1 MMKNYRFILDK
12 SSKKFNCPR
21 CGKKRFVKMID
32 SLTGQ
37 YLSDEFGRCDRDES
51 CQYFKI
57 PEAQSEFFFFIEFLS
72 VRSFSKKSFRSV
84 DKDGVIHY
92 IPKSIIKEIKDEV
105 LLLPEWYLIKKDIS
119 FNGCNFKEF
128 KKENK
133 SGFILVNESPQ
144 TQSKK
149 TEKITFHSPDLLND
163 LMSKSVEDN
172 LTKFLKSFF
181 SAEEVDKI
189 KKDYFL
195 MGTDLKWKN
204 STLFLQL
211 DKQKVFRSG
220 KIMLYNC
227 DSGKRV
233 KSLKNYVSWLHSA
246 LKIQDFEVN
255 QCLFGLHLSE
265 EYPDKDIAIVESE
278 KTAVILSLVIK
289 DFIWMATGG
298 SGNLKLER
306 LSPIKDRRIILYPD
320 KGVFDDWKKVES
332 EAKENGF
339 RISTSDILEN
349 TSLNDGDDLAD
360 FYLMDLSENN
370 QNEKID
376 ESPNQKTDKL
386 ERTQKEDVFLE
397 PYTGY
402 SEAELIQMIMRA
414 TGRDESKA
422 RSGIKF
428 LLDRKIIDVSMYGQF
443 HLFDSTPF

>member
-1 MMKNYRFILDK
+1 MKNYRYILDK
-12 SSKKFNCPR
+12 SSKKFRCPE
-21 CGKKRFVKMID
+21 CNKKRFVRMID

-37 YLSDEFGRCDRDES
+37 YLPDEFGICDRKES

-57 PEAQSEFFFFIEFLS
+57 PESPTEFYFFIEFLS

-84 DKDGVIHY
+84 DEDGVIHF

-105 LLLPEWYLIKKDIS
+105 LLLPEWYLIKRNILYA
-119 FNGCNFKEF
+119 GCNYIEF
-128 KKENK
+128 EKENK
-133 SGFILVNESPQ
+133 SGFVLVSKSPK

-149 TEKITFHSPDLLND
+149 TKKITFHSPDLLND

-172 LTKFLKSFF
+172 LTKFLKSIFP
-181 SAEEVDKI
+181 AEEVEKI

-195 MGTDLKWKN
+195 MGTDLKWEN

-211 DKQKVFRSG
+211 DKQKVLRSG
-220 KIMLYNC
+220 KIMLYNR

-233 KSLKNYVSWLHSA
+233 KSPRSHVSWLHSA

-265 EYPDKDIAIVESE
+265 EYPDKDVAIVESE

-298 SGNLKLER
+298 SGNLKLEK
-306 LSPIKDRRIILYPD
+306 LNPIKDRRIILYPD
-320 KGVFDDWKKVES
+320 KGVFDDWKKIEL

-360 FYLMDLSENN
+360 FHLM
-370 QNEKID
+370 NE
-376 ESPNQKTDKL
+376 ESP
-386 ERTQKEDVFLE
+386 EPEDQEIFLE
-397 PYTGY
+397 EFTNYT
-402 SEAELIQMIMRA
+402 EEELIQMIKEA
-414 TGRDESKA
+414 NNINDEKA
-422 RSGIKF
+422 LK
-428 LLDRKIIDVSMYGQF
+428 KINKLMDDKVIDITFFGAYYLYNSA
-443 HLFDSTPF
+443 PF